1 MRTAL
6 SEAELEPSSVSAVET
21 HGTGTAL
28 GDPIEVGAFRNT
40 LREGR
45 AHDVELTLCAV
56 KTNIGHLEAAA
67 GLAGL
72 MKIISAL
79 PLRMAAPNLHFQSLN
94 PHCDLEDFPT
104 VIPVELSELATVA
117 SHVSSG
123 LSSFGFGG
131 TNAHVV
137 LEDSAERPSVLVE
150 APIFKRQ
157 SFAWQAQRHALLT
170 KTMRTAEG
178 LQVFLRPFSGK
189 LLELVSHHIIF
200 GEIVVPGATYIEMAL
215 GVGVVHFGGR
225 DKQWNIRKASLGCVL
240 ARTNVH
246 SGSLAGVFHITARP
260 EAVGHRRADP
270 RRELAAWLNRP

>member
-1 MRTAL
+1 M
-6 SEAELEPSSVSAVET
+6 
-21 HGTGTAL
+21 
-28 GDPIEVGAFRNT
+28 
-40 LREGR
+40 
-45 AHDVELTLCAV
+45 
-56 KTNIGHLEAAA
+56 EAAA

-72 MKIISAL
+72 MKVISAL

-157 SFAWQAQRHALLT
+157 SFAWQAQRHALLA

-178 LQVFLRPFSGK
+178 SQVFLRPFSGK
-189 LLELVSHHIIF
+189 LLELVSRRLRQPVMFVSKTLSGASVQCAQACTRPSHHF
-200 GEIVVPGATYIEMAL
+200 WRDCGAWCNLHRNGARGRGSSLRRQGQAMEHPQGNPAAKLSDVSSQPASPFLEASQVGFTSPLVLKQLDTGELTRDVSLQL
-215 GVGVVHFGGR
+215 GLTCPLTFMTSRFVY
-225 DKQWNIRKASLGCVL
+225 CVL
-240 ARTNVH
+240 
-246 SGSLAGVFHITARP
+246 FIWP
-260 EAVGHRRADP
+260 E
-270 RRELAAWLNRP
+270 